1 MNKIIRFGIIGCG
14 RIGTRHA
21 ERIAQN
27 SRAELVS
34 LCDIKQD
41 RIDELKN
48 NYKVE
53 SFFNYHDLLKND
65 NIDVVSICT
74 PNGLHSEMS
83 IAAANSG
90 KHILCEKPMT
100 IKVDDGKKMIEAAE
114 KNNVNLFVVK
124 QNRYN
129 PPVAKVKEIIDNGIL
144 GKIYMLVVNVYW
156 NRGADYYSE
165 SEWKGRLALDG
176 GTLYTQV
183 SHFIDLMLW
192 YGGDFKNVEIIGK
205 RNKHQIEFEDNGVIL
220 AEFENGAIGSVNY
233 TVCTEKE
240 NMEGS
245 ITVIAEHGTVKIGGQ
260 YLNTLEYEKIKNY
273 KIPEL
278 EPSRPANDYG
288 RYQGSMSNHAQVIQ
302 NVIDVLQNN
311 GKQHVTATEALKTVE
326 FIEHCYK
333 KMKV

>member
-1 MNKIIRFGIIGCG
+1 MQRKIRFGIIGCG
-14 RIGTRHA
+14 RIGSRHA
-21 ERIAQN
+21 ERISQN
-27 SRAELVS
+27 PQAELVV
-34 LCDIKQD
+34 LCDNKQA

-48 NYKVE
+48 KYKDD
-53 SFFNYHDLLKND
+53 SYLNYHDLLKRND
-65 NIDVVSICT
+65 IDVVSICT

-83 IAAANSG
+83 IKTANAG

-100 IKVDDGKKMIEAAE
+100 IRVDDGRKMIDAAE

-129 PPVAKVKEIIDNGIL
+129 PPVAMVKEIIDNGII
-144 GKIYMLVVNVYW
+144 GKIYMLIVNVFW
-156 NRGADYYSE
+156 NRGADYYEE
-165 SEWKGRLALDG
+165 SDWKGRLELDG

-192 YGGDFKNVEIIGK
+192 YGGDFTNVEVLGK
-205 RNKHQIEFEDNGVIL
+205 RNKYNIDFEDNGIVL
-220 AEFENGAIGSVNY
+220 AEFVSGAIGSVNY
-233 TVCTEKE
+233 TVCAEQE

-245 ITVIAEHGTVKIGGQ
+245 ITVIAENGTVKIGGQ
-260 YLNTLEYEKIKNY
+260 YLNTLEYERIKDY
-273 KIPEL
+273 KIPGL

-288 RYQGSMSNHAQVIQ
+288 KYRGSMSNHDKVIQ

-311 GKQHVTATEALKTVE
+311 GEQHVTAFEALKTVE
-326 FIEHCYK
+326 FIEQCYK